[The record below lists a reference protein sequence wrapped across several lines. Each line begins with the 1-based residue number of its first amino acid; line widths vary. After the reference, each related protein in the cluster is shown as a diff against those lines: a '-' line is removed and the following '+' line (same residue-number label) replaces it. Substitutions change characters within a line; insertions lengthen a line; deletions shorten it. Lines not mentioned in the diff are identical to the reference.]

1 MSPVGTLFLF
11 SDKRKQIRGLTS
23 MMMDNL
29 QWGDAHVSRA
39 ALETPLM
46 QSRTRRSSL
55 RNIMLR
61 IFRLNRFFP
70 FYLIRFN
77 DFSFVFRFC
86 FPNMI
91 EN

>member
-46 QSRTRRSSL
+46 QCRD
-55 RNIMLR
+55 IK
-61 IFRLNRFFP
+61 
-70 FYLIRFN
+70 
-77 DFSFVFRFC
+77 
-86 FPNMI
+86 
-91 EN
+91 